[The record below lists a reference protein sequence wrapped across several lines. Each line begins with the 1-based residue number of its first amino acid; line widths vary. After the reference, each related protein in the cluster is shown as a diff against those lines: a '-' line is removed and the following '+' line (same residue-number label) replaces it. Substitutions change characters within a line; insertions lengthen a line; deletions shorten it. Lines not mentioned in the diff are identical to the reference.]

1 MLNSFLFN
9 IHEAFVCGVRSG
21 RGMVMTVALNTVG
34 RELPPLKL
42 GGNNNNRNANF
53 PANNNNIN
61 TTTNN
66 SQSSPLYSTPNH
78 HK

>member
-9 IHEAFVCGVRSG
+9 IHEAFVCGVRGGS
-21 RGMVMTVALNTVG
+21 GMVMTGASNTVG

-42 GGNNNNRNANF
+42 GGNNNIRNANF
-53 PANNNNIN
+53 PSNNNNIN
-61 TTTNN
+61 TTTFT
-66 SQSSPLYSTPNH
+66 SQSSLLYSTPNH